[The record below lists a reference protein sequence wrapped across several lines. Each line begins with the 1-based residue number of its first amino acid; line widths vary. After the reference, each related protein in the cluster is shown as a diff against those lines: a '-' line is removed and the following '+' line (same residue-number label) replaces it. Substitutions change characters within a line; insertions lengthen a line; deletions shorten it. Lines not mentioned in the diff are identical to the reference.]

1 MQNQENRAPM
11 GVTSNEAPFGSPRP
25 LPVKNTFIHYGT
37 PIRHGTGISGTPKTV
52 PPNFAPEADL
62 LGISLAPFPGA
73 TSSLQPAPFPMA
85 SPMACPMASPM
96 PNTGGRPG
104 PDHYRNV
111 AERDGQ
117 ANRSRAVAPLRLFD
131 FLPSPT
137 VQQAP
142 QPHLVQMMQQAPAQM
157 PVNTFMVAPPPPQTV
172 APQLWQQ
179 TEPAV
184 HAQSVM
190 APAPTYAPM
199 GYCTEGIQSLNS
211 HLCTQNAQQSLE
223 QQWSSWNGAT
233 ATVQLPAATAH
244 CLGPVNNPSIVQGSV
259 PGMAMAGP
267 NAVPMMAPGAPT
279 MYMAA
284 PAVQQPLT
292 SAARA

>member
-1 MQNQENRAPM
+1 M

-37 PIRHGTGISGTPKTV
+37 PIRHTTGIVGTPKTV

-62 LGISLAPFPGA
+62 LGFSLAPCPAA
-73 TSSLQPAPFPMA
+73 TSSLQPSPLNPSPIA
-85 SPMACPMASPM
+85 SPVPIASPM

-104 PDHYRNV
+104 PDHYRAV
-111 AERDGQ
+111 ADRDAQ
-117 ANRSRAVAPLRLFD
+117 VTRSRAVAPLRLFD

-142 QPHLVQMMQQAPAQM
+142 RPHLVQTMLQAPAQM
-157 PVNTFMVAPPPPQTV
+157 TSFAAPPSQPPAMQAGAQT
-172 APQLWQQ
+172 ALTQLWQQ

-184 HAQSVM
+184 HTQPAM
-190 APAPTYAPM
+190 PPAPTYAPM
-199 GYCTEGIQSLNS
+199 GYCTEGTQSLSS
-211 HLCTQNAQQSLE
+211 HLCVQNAQHSLE
-223 QQWSSWNGAT
+223 QQWSSWNAAT

-244 CLGPVNNPSIVQGSV
+244 CLGSVNNPSTVQGSV
-259 PGMAMAGP
+259 PGLGMAGS
-267 NAVPMMAPGAPT
+267 NAVQMMAPGAPT
-279 MYMAA
+279 MYLAA
-284 PAVQQPLT
+284 LTAQQPLT